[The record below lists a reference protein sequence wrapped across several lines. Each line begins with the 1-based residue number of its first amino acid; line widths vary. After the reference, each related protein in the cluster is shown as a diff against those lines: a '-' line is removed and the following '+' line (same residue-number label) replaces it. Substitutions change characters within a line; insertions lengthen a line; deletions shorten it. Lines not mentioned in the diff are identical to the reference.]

1 MMDRFNN
8 LTQREKIMVLVM
20 LALIAM
26 FILWQLVLA
35 PLGRY
40 HSTAEAAQIKA
51 QNDRVFTEQNIG
63 RLNLNA
69 APKGTAPFSRTVLIN
84 MTRAAGI
91 DRVSRIQPQPNGDI
105 KVWIDDAFTPQIFTL
120 LNNIEAQYATRI
132 TGAQMTRQDNGF
144 ISVQISFSA
153 SQDT

>member
-1 MMDRFNN
+1 MMERFNG
-8 LTQREKIMVLVM
+8 LTLREKIMVLLM
-20 LALIAM
+20 LALIGL
-26 FILWQLVLA
+26 FILWQFILA

-40 HSTAEAAQIKA
+40 HNSAEQAQIKA

-69 APKGTAPFSRTVLIN
+69 APKGSEAFSRTVLIN

-120 LNNIEAQYATRI
+120 LNNIEAQYATRV

-153 SQDT
+153 SPDI